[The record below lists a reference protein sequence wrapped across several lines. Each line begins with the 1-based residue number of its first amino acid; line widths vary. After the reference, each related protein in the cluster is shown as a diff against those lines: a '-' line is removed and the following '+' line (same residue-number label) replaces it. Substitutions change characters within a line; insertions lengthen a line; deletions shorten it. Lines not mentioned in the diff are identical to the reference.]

1 MASLRHIA
9 IRGFKSIRALEHFEL
24 GGLNILIGAN
34 GSGKSNFISLFQMLA
49 ALVEKR
55 LQLYVQE
62 HDGPDALLFGTRKR
76 TGQMDAEFYFG
87 LNGTACPSHRPA
99 TDCFSRARRPGS
111 PEMLPR
117 CHTRSELGMTRRS
130 YLRFGTIHLP
140 RP

>member
-1 MASLRHIA
+1 MGS
-9 IRGFKSIRALEHFEL
+9 SPSEHSSSFEL
-24 GGLNILIGAN
+24 RGLNVLIGAN

-87 LNGTACPSHRPA
+87 RNGYRVSLRPA
-99 TDCFSRARRPGS
+99 GDRLLFAREETWFSGDFAEVAHP
-111 PEMLPR
+111 
-117 CHTRSELGMTRRS
+117 LGV
-130 YLRFGTIHLP
+130 GP
-140 RP
+140 